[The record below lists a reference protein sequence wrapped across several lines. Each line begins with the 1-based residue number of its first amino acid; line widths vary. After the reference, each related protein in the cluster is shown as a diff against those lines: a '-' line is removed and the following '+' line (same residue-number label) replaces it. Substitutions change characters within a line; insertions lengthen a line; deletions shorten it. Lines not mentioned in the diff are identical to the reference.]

1 MSLNY
6 EHSASYSA
14 KLNYIDDDIVISGIA
29 GRFPN
34 SGNVAE
40 FSQNLYNKIDM
51 IDELETRWKHTNPE
65 IPKRFGKI
73 HNIEKFDASFFSVH
87 HRQANCMDPQ
97 GRMLLE
103 HAYEA
108 ILDAGINPKSLR
120 GSSTGVFVGCC
131 FVEIEEEF
139 IFKRAMRD
147 GLGLTG

>member
-1 MSLNY
+1 MPRILRCKDAKCESLN
-6 EHSASYSA
+6 EE
-14 KLNYIDDDIVISGIA
+14 IVISGIA

-34 SGNVAE
+34 SNNVAE
-40 FSQNLYNKIDM
+40 FSQNLYGKIDM
-51 IDELETRWKHTNPE
+51 VDDAETRWKHTNPE
-65 IPKRFGKI
+65 IPRRCGKVPK
-73 HNIEKFDASFFSVH
+73 IEKFDASFFSVH

-120 GSSTGVFVGCC
+120 GTSTGVFIGCC
-131 FVEIEEEF
+131 FVEIEGELVY
-139 IFKRAMRD
+139 KRPLKD